1 MHELFDFIGPCNIWL
16 FKSKITVGF
25 FYKKASPGSD
35 FLFSYL
41 RIMNIQERNEAKE
54 SIKES
59 IQETQKDISS
69 LKELTKPIS
78 PENAIGR
85 VSRMDAINN
94 KSVNE
99 AALRNAINKLALLES
114 ALQRIDHEDFGL
126 CIGCKNQ
133 IPIQRILLM
142 PQSNR
147 CVHCASR

>member
-1 MHELFDFIGPCNIWL
+1 MPLFQ
-16 FKSKITVGF
+16 
-25 FYKKASPGSD
+25 
-35 FLFSYL
+35 FLYI
-41 RIMNIQERNEAKE
+41 RQMTEEQRNEVKQ
-54 SIKES
+54 SIENS
-59 IQETQKDISS
+59 ILTTHDTIAS

-99 AALRNAINKLALLES
+99 AALRNLTNKLALLKA
-114 ALQRIDHEDFGL
+114 ALQRVNQQSFGL
-126 CIGCKNQ
+126 CISCNDP

-147 CVHCASR
+147 CVNCASR

>member
-1 MHELFDFIGPCNIWL
+1 MLFLHLRKRVLLFLTTKESPCSGLMPLLTFTAIKHAL
-16 FKSKITVGF
+16 LYFK
-25 FYKKASPGSD
+25 
-35 FLFSYL
+35 
-41 RIMNIQERNEAKE
+41 MNKQERNKAKE
-54 SIKES
+54 SIKKS
-59 IQETQKDISS
+59 IEETQKDISN

-99 AALRNAINKLALLES
+99 AALRNAINKLALLKS
-114 ALQRIDHEDFGL
+114 ALQRVNNDDFGL
-126 CIGCKNQ
+126 CIRCKNQ
-133 IPIQRILLM
+133 IPIRRILLM

>member
-1 MHELFDFIGPCNIWL
+1 
-16 FKSKITVGF
+16 
-25 FYKKASPGSD
+25 
-35 FLFSYL
+35 
-41 RIMNIQERNEAKE
+41 MNEQHRNEAKR
-54 SIKES
+54 SIKKS
-59 IQETQKDISS
+59 IEETQKDISN

-114 ALQRIDHEDFGL
+114 AIQRINHVDFGL
-126 CIGCKNQ
+126 CIRCKNQ

-142 PQSNR
+142 PQSSR

>member
-1 MHELFDFIGPCNIWL
+1 
-16 FKSKITVGF
+16 
-25 FYKKASPGSD
+25 
-35 FLFSYL
+35 
-41 RIMNIQERNEAKE
+41 MNTQERNEAKE
-54 SIKES
+54 SIKKA

-126 CIGCKNQ
+126 CIRCKNQ

-142 PQSNR
+142 PQSNS